1 MNQKIVTIALLA
13 TTALVGCKKTL
24 PVACLTTSKTEATVN
39 EDITFTSCATDAAS
53 LTWNFGDAATAT
65 GESATHKYTKAGTYA
80 VNLRAVS
87 KKDKAVDN
95 AVVII
100 TVKDAPL
107 PPLAV
112 VKERFLTKIVLKA
125 FAQQNGTTKW
135 DAGTFTFGA
144 SDADL
149 FINFGADSTVL
160 FHSDIVI
167 NAGQSI
173 LPKTYNLASYNF
185 KLQNKIYT
193 IDLGDDDGS
202 NSGWDKIRTLTAN
215 LGTATAT
222 NGKITITD
230 TDCSVDVYF
239 EER

>member
-13 TTALVGCKKTL
+13 TTALVSCKKTL
-24 PVACLTTSKTEATVN
+24 PVACLTASKTEATVN
-39 EDITFTSCATDAAS
+39 EDITFASCATDAAS
-53 LTWNFGDAATAT
+53 LAWNFGDAATAT

-87 KKDKAVDN
+87 KKDKAADN

-100 TVKDAPL
+100 TVKDAPI
-107 PPLAV
+107 V
-112 VKERFLTKIVLKA
+112 VAQAPKERYLTKIVLKS
-125 FAQQNGTTKW
+125 FAQLNGTTKW
-135 DAGTFTFGA
+135 DPGTFGFAT

-160 FHSDIVI
+160 FHSDIII
-167 NAGQSI
+167 NAGTGN
-173 LPKTYNLASYNF
+173 LPKTYNLAAYNF

-230 TDCSVDVYF
+230 TDCAVDVYF